1 MRLPRIFTDQRLTEG
16 LEVALGPQAARHL
29 VSVLRFTTGDKVI
42 LFNGEGGEYSA
53 QLTVAGS
60 KKVSALID
68 TFASGIPPSPLSIT
82 LAIGLSRGDRM
93 DWLVQKSIELGVR
106 KITPLFTERSEVKLD
121 TQRAAKKV
129 RHWREIVR
137 SACEQS
143 GQNII
148 AEIDLPT
155 NLSTVIQQA
164 VETRPA
170 NNVADDTVGNV
181 AEKAASNAADNSDYG
196 VILDPLADNSLA
208 GRIAAHTGPFP
219 KSVLLLSGPEGG
231 FTTDEV
237 AFAQDC
243 GILPATIGPRILRT
257 ETAPLAAVSLLQAQ
271 WGDWL

>member
-1 MRLPRIFTDQRLTEG
+1 MRLPRIFTDQALTED
-16 LEVALGPQAARHL
+16 LEVELGHQAARHL
-29 VSVLRFTTGDKVI
+29 VSVLRFATGDKVI

-60 KKVSALID
+60 KKVSALIG
-68 TFASGIPPSPLSIT
+68 TFSSGIPPSPLSIT

-106 KITPLFTERSEVKLD
+106 KITPLFTERSEVKLNA
-121 TQRAAKKV
+121 QRAAKKV
-129 RHWREIVR
+129 RHWQEIAR

-143 GQNII
+143 GQNVI

-155 NLSTVIQQA
+155 NLNTTLQQA
-164 VETRPA
+164 VKTRTTNDVVDDTA
-170 NNVADDTVGNV
+170 GNVAD
-181 AEKAASNAADNSDYG
+181 KAAGNATNNTSYG
-196 VILDPLADNSLA
+196 FILDPLADNSLA

-237 AFAQDC
+237 AIAQDH
-243 GILPATIGPRILRT
+243 GILSATIGPRILRT
-257 ETAPLAAVSLLQAQ
+257 ETAPIAALSLLQAQ